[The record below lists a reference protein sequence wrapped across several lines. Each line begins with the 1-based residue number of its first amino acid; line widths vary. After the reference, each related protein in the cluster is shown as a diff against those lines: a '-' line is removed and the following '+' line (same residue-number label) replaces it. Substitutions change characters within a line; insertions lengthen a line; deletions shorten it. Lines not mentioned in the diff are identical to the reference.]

1 MFFQLY
7 SKVVIFIHSSMNEI
21 LRAVKSSRGYLY
33 FAAIFICSIC
43 SIIDSVVPHL
53 LFPLRPMKNAVLKKL
68 ELRFLS
74 CCEKQDGW
82 EENTRLFWEG
92 EVSFTRGHSRLL
104 LTHMDS
110 LFTTGN
116 PSLLLWAGK
125 DEDSFSEDKNAYRL
139 NREVCNSKF
148 EPNKW
153 EYTDSVVVKW
163 RKKMQFLSVAI
174 NFEGD
179 RVGTE
184 GKNFVLYFSS
194 GKREI

>member
-1 MFFQLY
+1 
-7 SKVVIFIHSSMNEI
+7 
-21 LRAVKSSRGYLY
+21 
-33 FAAIFICSIC
+33 
-43 SIIDSVVPHL
+43 
-53 LFPLRPMKNAVLKKL
+53 
-68 ELRFLS
+68 
-74 CCEKQDGW
+74 
-82 EENTRLFWEG
+82 
-92 EVSFTRGHSRLL
+92 
-104 LTHMDS
+104 MDT

-116 PSLLLWAGK
+116 PSGK

-139 NREVCNSKF
+139 NREVCTSKF
-148 EPNKW
+148 ELNKW

-179 RVGTE
+179 RAGTE

>member
-1 MFFQLY
+1 
-7 SKVVIFIHSSMNEI
+7 
-21 LRAVKSSRGYLY
+21 
-33 FAAIFICSIC
+33 
-43 SIIDSVVPHL
+43 
-53 LFPLRPMKNAVLKKL
+53 
-68 ELRFLS
+68 
-74 CCEKQDGW
+74 
-82 EENTRLFWEG
+82 
-92 EVSFTRGHSRLL
+92 
-104 LTHMDS
+104 MDS

-116 PSLLLWAGK
+116 PSSLLWAGK
-125 DEDSFSEDKNAYRL
+125 DKDSFAEDKDAYKL
-139 NREVCNSKF
+139 NREAFTSEF

-179 RVGTE
+179 RVGIE